1 MRKMDLSEAQTH
13 LAELIKEAACGE
25 EVIITQGDGLAFKIV
40 PMLPELH
47 LGRITLSRRAKFTYN
62 MLLPEE
68 RKSVTESINQL
79 EGFSDNALGHNVKK
93 LAFDRLYMT
102 KAGDLRIIFRVDD
115 DGIEIEDILNK
126 NLLSKIY
133 KYDW

>member
-13 LAELIKEAACGE
+13 LTELIKEAAQGE

-47 LGRITLSRRAKFTYN
+47 HGSITLSRPAKFTYN
-62 MLLPEE
+62 TLLPED

-93 LAFDRLYMT
+93 LALDKLYMT

-115 DGIEIEDILNK
+115 DSIEIEDIFHKDRLK
-126 NLLSKIY
+126 KF
-133 KYDW
+133 KT